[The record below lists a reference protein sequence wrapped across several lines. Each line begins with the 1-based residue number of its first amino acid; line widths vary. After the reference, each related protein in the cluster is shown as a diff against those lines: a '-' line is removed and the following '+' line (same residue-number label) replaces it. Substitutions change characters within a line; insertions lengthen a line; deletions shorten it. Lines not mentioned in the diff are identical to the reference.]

1 MKRLSKQL
9 PSYVQVD
16 VELRNRFP
24 IGKFTF
30 GSTDPRVPGKALG
43 AIALWDEIQRAFL
56 EFEEGG
62 NDGIWLVSVLG
73 HLGFRGYEIIE
84 FDADSSRAEDRGDTS
99 QEQAFSLPCARC
111 AARVRTNDLRRDVCG
126 CCIAEQD
133 SRPGSKL

>member
-30 GSTDPRVPGKALG
+30 GHTDPRVPGKVLG
-43 AIALWDEIQRAFL
+43 AIALWEEIQRAFR
-56 EFEEGG
+56 EFEEGA
-62 NDGIWLVSVLG
+62 NDGLWLVSVLG

-84 FDADSSRAEDRGDTS
+84 FDADSALAEDREETHL
-99 QEQAFSLPCARC
+99 QPSLSTRC
-111 AARVRTNDLRRDVCG
+111 VRCDDLVRTSDPRRDMCG
-126 CCIAEQD
+126 HCIAKQD
-133 SRPGSKL
+133 